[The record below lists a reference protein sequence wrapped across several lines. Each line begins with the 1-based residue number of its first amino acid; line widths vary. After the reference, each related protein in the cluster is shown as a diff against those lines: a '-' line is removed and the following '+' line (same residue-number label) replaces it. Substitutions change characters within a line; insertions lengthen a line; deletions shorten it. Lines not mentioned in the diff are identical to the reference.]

1 MPPASTTNR
10 LHFVLPFY
18 LHNLI
23 SCWLHWALGWATI
36 KHRQWSSAFN
46 FTGRMFVCLLLV
58 FRWDIE
64 YLTRKWLSECDLDVE
79 NIRYTIL
86 SSTKCLSLA
95 MPILWFL
102 FLLFLQLD
110 ESRPPNASLNNDN
123 NSQVPVTENVNGK
136 SGKIEYQQTNIVWP
150 RARALQQKREG
161 RKIKTQNHYRKFTI
175 PHNAVVNKPFIVS
188 TLSRQS
194 ATRDVQSSGKSVH
207 TWWLH
212 IHHTTA

>member
-1 MPPASTTNR
+1 MIECVQ
-10 LHFVLPFY
+10 F
-18 LHNLI
+18 
-23 SCWLHWALGWATI
+23 
-36 KHRQWSSAFN
+36 HRQNVRLSTIGISVGYRVLDEEVVEWMRSRCRKYSIHYSIIN
-46 FTGRMFVCLLLV
+46 QMFIASNL
-58 FRWDIE
+58 
-64 YLTRKWLSECDLDVE
+64 
-79 NIRYTIL
+79 
-86 SSTKCLSLA
+86 